1 MTIDADTCTGCKKCI
16 TSIGCPGIGFD
27 EGLRGPK
34 SGTRGQAFVDTGL
47 CDGCGLCT
55 QVCPFDAI
63 QGAVGFGGAAPV
75 EPTIYA
81 PNPDPFQT
89 GPISGLTFS
98 GEELECGGDAS
109 GRRGCPMIDILLAG
123 VGGQGTVLAAK
134 VLAQAAQSKGWQV
147 RTAETIG
154 MAQRGGNVTS
164 HVRMGS
170 NGEAVYSPLITP
182 GTADVVIALE
192 PGEAARALPFLAPGG
207 VLVTATTAIQPVT
220 AALSSTPYRA
230 GDVVAAL
237 ANSLQAEASR
247 EQAAEVAIAPNA
259 KANTQDAEAPGVE
272 GYPVPL
278 FVPVDD
284 EALVR
289 EAGASSRKSL
299 NMMLLA
305 VAVAQGR
312 VPLTV
317 DELKDAVRARVKPQ
331 FVAMNLAAIDTA
343 VANFG

>member
-1 MTIDADTCTGCKKCI
+1 
-16 TSIGCPGIGFD
+16 
-27 EGLRGPK
+27 
-34 SGTRGQAFVDTGL
+34 
-47 CDGCGLCT
+47 
-55 QVCPFDAI
+55 
-63 QGAVGFGGAAPV
+63 
-75 EPTIYA
+75 
-81 PNPDPFQT
+81 
-89 GPISGLTFS
+89 
-98 GEELECGGDAS
+98 
-109 GRRGCPMIDILLAG
+109 MIDILLAG

-170 NGEAVYSPLITP
+170 NGEAVFSPLITP
-182 GTADVVIALE
+182 GTADMVIALE
-192 PGEAARALPFLAPGG
+192 PGEAARALPYLAPGG

-220 AALSSTPYRA
+220 AALSSAPYRA

-237 ANSLQAEASR
+237 ANTLQAEAVR
-247 EQAAEVAIAPNA
+247 EQAAEAAAAPESAKVAAGGDDAPA
-259 KANTQDAEAPGVE
+259 SSQGTVQASGQDARAPGVE

-289 EAGASSRKSL
+289 EAGPGGRKAL

-317 DELKDAVRARVKPQ
+317 GELKEAVQACVKPQ
-331 FVAMNLAAIDTA
+331 FVPMNLAAIDTA
-343 VANFG
+343 VEAYG

>member
-1 MTIDADTCTGCKKCI
+1 
-16 TSIGCPGIGFD
+16 
-27 EGLRGPK
+27 
-34 SGTRGQAFVDTGL
+34 
-47 CDGCGLCT
+47 
-55 QVCPFDAI
+55 
-63 QGAVGFGGAAPV
+63 
-75 EPTIYA
+75 
-81 PNPDPFQT
+81 
-89 GPISGLTFS
+89 
-98 GEELECGGDAS
+98 
-109 GRRGCPMIDILLAG
+109 MIDILLAG

-134 VLAQAAQSKGWQV
+134 VLAQAAQSRGWQV

-170 NGEAVYSPLITP
+170 NGEAVFSPLITP
-182 GTADVVIALE
+182 GTADMVIALE

-220 AALSSTPYRA
+220 AALSSMPYRA

-237 ANSLQAEASR
+237 ANSLQAEAPR
-247 EQAAEVAIAPNA
+247 EQAAAAADVVEEMAATLDTADGAIAI
-259 KANTQDAEAPGVE
+259 KDTQAPGMD

-278 FVPVDD
+278 FIPVDD

-289 EAGASSRKSL
+289 ELGAGSRKSL

-312 VPLTV
+312 IPLTV
-317 DELKDAVRARVKPQ
+317 AELKAAVQACVKPQ
-331 FVAMNLAAIDTA
+331 FVAMNLEAIDHA
-343 VANFG
+343 ADAYG

>member
-1 MTIDADTCTGCKKCI
+1 
-16 TSIGCPGIGFD
+16 
-27 EGLRGPK
+27 
-34 SGTRGQAFVDTGL
+34 
-47 CDGCGLCT
+47 
-55 QVCPFDAI
+55 
-63 QGAVGFGGAAPV
+63 
-75 EPTIYA
+75 
-81 PNPDPFQT
+81 
-89 GPISGLTFS
+89 
-98 GEELECGGDAS
+98 
-109 GRRGCPMIDILLAG
+109 MIDILLAG

-182 GTADVVIALE
+182 GTADMVIALE
-192 PGEAARALPFLAPGG
+192 PGEAARALPYLAPGG

-220 AALSSTPYRA
+220 AALASQPYRA

-247 EQAAEVAIAPNA
+247 EQAAEAVVTTFQ
-259 KANTQDAEAPGVE
+259 NTNAPGVE

-317 DELKDAVRARVKPQ
+317 DELKDAVRACVKPQ